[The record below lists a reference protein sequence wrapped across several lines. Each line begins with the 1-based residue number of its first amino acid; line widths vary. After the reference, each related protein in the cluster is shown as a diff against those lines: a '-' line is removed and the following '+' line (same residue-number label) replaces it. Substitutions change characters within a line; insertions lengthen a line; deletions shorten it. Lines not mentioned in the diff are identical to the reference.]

1 MNHNS
6 DDTYTTSLQL
16 QREKH
21 LFIGGFC
28 LSKLDIGVLA
38 ANRSHFLHPQ
48 ENLFFETLHYP
59 KRQQDFLIGRYCAK
73 KAVGALLQKNDFT
86 QTRIENGIFQQPYV
100 YHPSYQNLQ
109 ITISHSD
116 NYGAALAFSEAHPL
130 AIDIETICIDKT
142 KALQTQLTKAEQVL
156 AEKLMISKISQLTVL
171 WTIKEALSKILK
183 CGFMVPFEILE
194 ISTMNAQ
201 DNHMISHFKNFHQ
214 YQALSFLFHNKVCSV
229 VYPRKT
235 DLSID
240 ITAIQ
245 QTFKI

>member
-1 MNHNS
+1 MSDNS
-6 DDTYTTSLQL
+6 VDTYTTSLQL

-28 LSKLDIGVLA
+28 LSKLDINVLTA
-38 ANRSHFLHPQ
+38 SRSLFLHPK
-48 ENLFFETLHYP
+48 ENLFFETLLYP

-73 KAVGALLQKNDFT
+73 KAIGVLLQKNDFT
-86 QTRIENGIFQQPYV
+86 QTCIENGIFQQPYV

-109 ITISHSD
+109 ISISHTD

-130 AIDIETICIDKT
+130 SIDIETVCVDKT
-142 KALQTQLTKAEQVL
+142 KTLQTQLTIAEQVL
-156 AEKLMISKISQLTVL
+156 AEKLVISKISQLTML

-194 ISTMNAQ
+194 ISRLNAQ
-201 DNHMISHFKNFHQ
+201 DNYMISHFKNFHQ
-214 YQALSFLFHNKVCSV
+214 YQALSFLLNNKVCSL

-235 DLSID
+235 DISID
-240 ITAIQ
+240 ISAIQ
-245 QTFKI
+245 QTLTI